1 MPTIEVA
8 REAGACY
15 GVNRALELVRKAAA
29 QAEGPIH
36 TLGPLIHNPTVVA
49 SLAQGGVTV
58 ASEPDEYHGG
68 TLVLRTHGVTPEE
81 EARARDAADS
91 VLDATCP
98 FVVRAHRAAE
108 TLTREGYQVLVFG
121 EAGHPEVMGTLGH
134 APGATVVER
143 PDDADELK
151 LGRKVGVVVQT
162 TQSRERLAELV
173 RRLLGRTDEVRVMD
187 TICEATSARQA
198 AAAELSARADAMVV
212 IGGRMSANT
221 RRLAEI
227 CAGACT
233 RTHHIETPAELDR
246 ARNGREGRGPGLA
259 PARGRK
265 VFSPKAPCA
274 KATCGALRQG
284 NMRRPVP
291 KQREAARGARPNLRA
306 FAVLVRVPLNRIARA
321 SEW

>member
-15 GVNRALELVRKAAA
+15 GVNRALDLVRDAAA
-29 QAEGPIH
+29 QAKGPIH

-49 SLAQGGVTV
+49 SLADAGVTV
-58 ASEPDEYHGG
+58 ASEPDEYRGG
-68 TLVLRTHGVTPEE
+68 TLVLRTHGVTPDE

-187 TICEATSARQA
+187 TICGRDGGHRRQDVREHA
-198 AAAELSARADAMVV
+198 QARAD
-212 IGGRMSANT
+212 
-221 RRLAEI
+221 L
-227 CAGACT
+227 
-233 RTHHIETPAELDR
+233 
-246 ARNGREGRGPGLA
+246 
-259 PARGRK
+259 RGR
-265 VFSPKAPCA
+265 VRAHPPHRDA
-274 KATCGALRQG
+274 G
-284 NMRRPVP
+284 
-291 KQREAARGARPNLRA
+291 GARP
-306 FAVLVRVPLNRIARA
+306 RVVCGRGRHRRDGRRLDPAGADRRGR
-321 SEW
+321 

>member
-36 TLGPLIHNPTVVA
+36 TLGPLIHNPTVVE

-58 ASEPDEYHGG
+58 AGEPDEYHGG

-98 FVVRAHRAAE
+98 FVVRAHCAAE

-143 PDDADELK
+143 PEDADELK
-151 LGRKVGVVVQT
+151 LRRKVGIVVQT
-162 TQSRERLAELV
+162 TQSRARLA
-173 RRLLGRTDEVRVMD
+173 
-187 TICEATSARQA
+187 
-198 AAAELSARADAMVV
+198 
-212 IGGRMSANT
+212 
-221 RRLAEI
+221 
-227 CAGACT
+227 
-233 RTHHIETPAELDR
+233 
-246 ARNGREGRGPGLA
+246 
-259 PARGRK
+259 
-265 VFSPKAPCA
+265 
-274 KATCGALRQG
+274 
-284 NMRRPVP
+284 
-291 KQREAARGARPNLRA
+291 
-306 FAVLVRVPLNRIARA
+306 
-321 SEW
+321 

>member
-49 SLAQGGVTV
+49 SLADFGVTV
-58 ASEPDEYHGG
+58 ASEPDAYHGG
-68 TLVLRTHGVTPEE
+68 TLVLRTHGVTPDE

-98 FVVRAHRAAE
+98 FGGRAHRAAE

-143 PDDADELK
+143 PEDADELK

-162 TQSRERLAELV
+162 TQSRQRLAELV

-198 AAAELSARADAMVV
+198 AAAELAARADAMVV

-221 RRLAEI
+221 RRLAQI
-227 CAGACT
+227 CADACA
-233 RTHHIETPAELDR
+233 RTPHIEKPAELDPAWFAGADAIGVTAGASTPQEQIDEVVDAIR
-246 ARNGREGRGPGLA
+246 KLTGATCAGA
-259 PARGRK
+259 PAAGEK
-265 VFSPKAPCA
+265 DAA
-274 KATCGALRQG
+274 QG
-284 NMRRPVP
+284 
-291 KQREAARGARPNLRA
+291 
-306 FAVLVRVPLNRIARA
+306 
-321 SEW
+321 

>member
-36 TLGPLIHNPTVVA
+36 TLGPLIHNPTVVE

-58 ASEPDEYHGG
+58 AGAPDEFLGG

-81 EARARDAADS
+81 EARAREAADS

-121 EAGHPEVMGTLGH
+121 EAGHPEVLGTLGH

-143 PDDADELK
+143 PEEADALE

-162 TQSRERLAELV
+162 TQSRARLAELV

-187 TICEATSARQA
+187 TICEATSERQA

-221 RRLAEI
+221 RRLAQI
-227 CAGACT
+227 CADACA
-233 RTHHIETPAELDR
+233 RTHHIETPDELDP
-246 ARNGREGRGPGLA
+246 AWFAGAEAIGVTAGASTPQEQIDEVVAAIGRLTGATCASA
-259 PARGRK
+259 PAAGEK
-265 VFSPKAPCA
+265 D
-274 KATCGALRQG
+274 GAQG
-284 NMRRPVP
+284 
-291 KQREAARGARPNLRA
+291 
-306 FAVLVRVPLNRIARA
+306 
-321 SEW
+321 

>member
-49 SLAQGGVTV
+49 SLADSGVTV

-121 EAGHPEVMGTLGH
+121 EAGHRRSWARSATRPE
-134 APGATVVER
+134 PR
-143 PDDADELK
+143 WW
-151 LGRKVGVVVQT
+151 
-162 TQSRERLAELV
+162 
-173 RRLLGRTDEVRVMD
+173 
-187 TICEATSARQA
+187 SARRTRT
-198 AAAELSARADAMVV
+198 LSSSGARWASWYRPRSHARAWQ
-212 IGGRMSANT
+212 S
-221 RRLAEI
+221 
-227 CAGACT
+227 
-233 RTHHIETPAELDR
+233 
-246 ARNGREGRGPGLA
+246 
-259 PARGRK
+259 
-265 VFSPKAPCA
+265 S
-274 KATCGALRQG
+274 
-284 NMRRPVP
+284 
-291 KQREAARGARPNLRA
+291 
-306 FAVLVRVPLNRIARA
+306 
-321 SEW
+321 

>member
-49 SLAQGGVTV
+49 SLADAGVTV
-58 ASEPDEYHGG
+58 ASEPDEYRGG
-68 TLVLRTHGVTPEE
+68 TLVLRTHGVTPDE
-81 EARARDAADS
+81 EARAREAADS

-143 PDDADELK
+143 PEDADELK
-151 LGRKVGVVVQT
+151 LRRKVGIVVQT
-162 TQSRERLAELV
+162 TQSRARLAELV

-198 AAAELSARADAMVV
+198 AAAELAARVDAMVV

-227 CAGACT
+227 CAGACA
-233 RTHHIETPAELDR
+233 RTHHIETPDELDPAWFAGADAIGVTAGASTPQEQIDEVVDAIR
-246 ARNGREGRGPGLA
+246 KLTGATCVNA
-259 PARGRK
+259 PATGEK
-265 VFSPKAPCA
+265 DAA
-274 KATCGALRQG
+274 QG
-284 NMRRPVP
+284 
-291 KQREAARGARPNLRA
+291 
-306 FAVLVRVPLNRIARA
+306 
-321 SEW
+321 